1 MIERRHFHQE
11 KEGNERSGFYG
22 FGRSFLLTELSL
34 EQADDRRNQRQHEN
48 RNDDQLEML
57 LYGRNAAE
65 EVAEQREQGGPA
77 QAAEHG
83 ERGETA
89 PTHAGNAGN
98 ERHERADEREEAAE
112 EHGERA
118 PLFDHAFGF
127 GEAFRSQGLDLTGF
141 DDATAEEV
149 ADPVVAL
156 VADDRSAPDHGQQRE
171 QRQRGNA
178 GLGVGC
184 GEEAGGEQ

>member
-1 MIERRHFHQE
+1 MRKHTKTVPSE
-11 KEGNERSGFYG
+11 KSKDTAIARKGENVRSGFR
-22 FGRSFLLTELSL
+22 GRGISLLFAELCF
-34 EQADDRRNQRQHEN
+34 EQADEGRNQRQHEN

-57 LYGRNAAE
+57 LHGRNAAE
-65 EVAEQREQGGPA
+65 EVAEQREQGGSA

-98 ERHERADEREEAAE
+98 ERHERADEREETAE

-127 GEAFRSQGLDLTGF
+127 GEAFGGHSLDSAGF

-156 VADDRSAPDHGQQRE
+156 VADDRSAPDHRQQRE
-171 QRQRGNA
+171 QR
-178 GLGVGC
+178 
-184 GEEAGGEQ
+184 